1 MVQINAAI
9 KEETM
14 AYQPFVQSRAIS
26 QTRPG
31 LEDEESIRNKAKA
44 AAAKQALGAPRVQKV
59 PSVMPTGNAPAPA
72 VAARDT
78 IVDSATSQAAAQGVT
93 GPSTT
98 PQFDMNM
105 ARYSQGMAGGN
116 VARQALAA
124 EGHDPG
130 QPVHMTEIVDEGF
143 DDPHTTGSQYEKWEE
158 GGVSSQKDFLKTH
171 EGRQWDRENP
181 DAGPTQWDPAK
192 DLGPIYDTDLTAEE
206 SILMGRD
213 KDFLEMKDLAG
224 KDLLGGG
231 LGNPNDQG
239 GGDAGP
245 GDGNEGGEG
254 GDDGPSDFRTEL
266 EKLLLSKL
274 NEDPTAVAR
283 EDALRSIMAQRQ
295 TQAGRGTGGMYAM
308 HKLGMDTANE
318 AARVAR
324 AEGFKDQLGAA
335 KMGVGLE
342 ALDKADRMAVLDFVE
357 NSDLPPKAMAQFL
370 QDYMGL
376 SAEEAASIQTSRE
389 DAEDEQDD
397 IDHDE
402 ASKEW
407 EDHKDDN
414 GTLFF
419 NSKTEMTDM
428 IPDSYGYEVKKDE
441 NGNVKTVYF
450 TDDRGGPWKVWTVEQ
465 PDGSTYEIYIKD

>member
-1 MVQINAAI
+1 
-9 KEETM
+9 M

-44 AAAKQALGAPRVQKV
+44 AAARQALGTPRVQRV

-78 IVDSATSQAAAQGVT
+78 IVDSTASQAAAQGVT

-105 ARYSQGMAGGN
+105 AMGTSNDSNNNPAQGGVTGSR
-116 VARQALAA
+116 ARQALSSS
-124 EGHDPG
+124 GHNAGIPLHM
-130 QPVHMTEIVDEGF
+130 QPTDEGF
-143 DDPHTTGSQYEKWEE
+143 DDPYTTGSQYENWEE
-158 GGVSSQKDFLKTH
+158 GGVSSQEDFLKTH

-181 DAGPTQWDPAK
+181 DAGPTQWNPAK

-213 KDFLEMKDLAG
+213 KDFLEMKDLTG
-224 KDLLGGG
+224 EDLLGGG
-231 LGNPNDQG
+231 RGNPNDRG

-245 GDGNEGGEG
+245 GGGNEGGEG

-376 SAEEAASIQTSRE
+376 SAEEASSIQSSRE
-389 DAEDEQDD
+389 AADREQKSIDVEEAEERWA
-397 IDHDE
+397 DH
-402 ASKEW
+402 
-407 EDHKDDN
+407 EDSDGNHY
-414 GTLFF
+414 F
-419 NSKTEMTDM
+419 NSYAEMEELAGEHL
-428 IPDSYGYEVKKDE
+428 PVGWSRKKDE
-441 NGNVKTVYF
+441 NGNGVTIHIASGS
-450 TDDRGGPWKVWTVEQ
+450 REGSWKVYTVEESN
-465 PDGSTYEIYIKD
+465 GNTYDVYVKA